1 MEYKPY
7 YDNIPNYIDKVISIS
22 CIWQL
27 QFILYVYVAM
37 KKKVLETSVLGL
49 GISPAT
55 VIQWDE
61 VILSLT
67 WVYDN

>member
-67 WVYDN
+67 WEYDN

>member
-55 VIQWDE
+55 VIHWDE
-61 VILSLT
+61 VIFSLT
-67 WVYDN
+67 WGYDN